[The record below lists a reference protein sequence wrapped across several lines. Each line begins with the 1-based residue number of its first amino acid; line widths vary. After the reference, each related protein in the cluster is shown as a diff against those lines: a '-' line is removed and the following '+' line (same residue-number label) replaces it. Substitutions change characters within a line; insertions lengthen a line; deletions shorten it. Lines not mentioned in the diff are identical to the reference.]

1 MARQR
6 KNVTLKGYDDL
17 FSSEESRKEEQ
28 REKVQEIPLSELYP
42 FKDHPFRVVEDEA
55 MLRTVESVVQYGVI
69 VPVIARPRED
79 GGYELISGHRRK
91 RAAELAGLT
100 TLPVIVRDLDDDSA
114 TVLMVDSNLQREH
127 ILPSERAWAYRMKL
141 EALSHQGRRADLTSG
156 QLGPKLQCLRSNQQV
171 AVEAGES
178 VKQVQRYIRLTYL
191 LPDIV
196 DLVDNGKLAFNTAV
210 ELSYLNDQQQF
221 DLLDAMAESQNL
233 PSLSQAQRMK
243 QMSREDTCTP
253 EALMEI
259 MAEIKKP
266 PEDRV
271 TLKGDTLR
279 KFFPKN
285 YSPQQMEQIILKLLK
300 QWQKKRQRGQ
310 EL

>member
-17 FSSEESRKEEQ
+17 FSSEESREEEQ

-42 FKDHPFRVVEDEA
+42 FKGHPFRVVEDEA
-55 MLRTVESVVQYGVI
+55 MLRTVESVAQYGVI

-91 RAAELAGLT
+91 HAAELAGLT

-156 QLGPKLQCLRSNQQV
+156 QLGPKSQCLRSNQQV

-243 QMSREDTCTP
+243 QLSREDTCTP

-285 YSPQQMEQIILKLLK
+285 YSPQQMEQTILKLLK

>member
-17 FSSEESRKEEQ
+17 FSSEESREEEK

-55 MLRTVESVVQYGVI
+55 MLRTVESVAQYGVI

-91 RAAELAGLT
+91 HAAELAGLT

-141 EALSHQGRRADLTSG
+141 EALSHQGRRMDSTSC
-156 QLGPKLQCLRSNQQV
+156 QLGTKLRTDQLIADGTN
-171 AVEAGES
+171 ES
-178 VKQVQRYIRLTYL
+178 ARNVQRYIRLTYL

-243 QMSREDTCTP
+243 QLSREDACTP

-259 MAEIKKP
+259 MAEEKKP

-279 KFFPKN
+279 KYFPKN
-285 YSPQQMEQIILKLLK
+285 YSPQQMEQTIIKLLR

>member
-17 FSSEESRKEEQ
+17 FSSEESREEEQ

-55 MLRTVESVVQYGVI
+55 MLRTVESVAQYGVI

-91 RAAELAGLT
+91 HAAELAGLT

-156 QLGPKLQCLRSNQQV
+156 QLGPKSQCLRSNQQV

-243 QMSREDTCTP
+243 QLSREDTCTP

-285 YSPQQMEQIILKLLK
+285 YSPQQMEQTILKLLK

>member
-17 FSSEESRKEEQ
+17 FSSEESREEEK

-55 MLRTVESVVQYGVI
+55 MLRTVESVAQYGVI

-91 RAAELAGLT
+91 HAAELAGLT
-100 TLPVIVRDLDDDSA
+100 TLPVIVRDLDDNSA

-141 EALSHQGRRADLTSG
+141 EALSHQGRRMDLTSS
-156 QLGPKLQCLRSNQQV
+156 QLGTKLRSDQLMAEETGTSRNQI
-171 AVEAGES
+171 
-178 VKQVQRYIRLTYL
+178 QRYIRLTYL

-210 ELSYLNDQQQF
+210 ELSYLNDRQQF

-243 QMSREDTCTP
+243 QLSREDACTP

-259 MAEIKKP
+259 MAEEKKP

>member
-17 FSSEESRKEEQ
+17 FSSEESREEEK

-141 EALSHQGRRADLTSG
+141 EALNHQGKRIDLTSD
-156 QLGPKLQCLRSNQQV
+156 QLGQKSKWAINQV
-171 AVEAGES
+171 AES
-178 VKQVQRYIRLTYL
+178 SDMSKTQVQRYIRLTYL

-243 QMSREDTCTP
+243 QLSREDACTP

-259 MAEIKKP
+259 MAEEKKP

-279 KFFPKN
+279 KYFPKN
-285 YSPQQMEQIILKLLK
+285 YSPQQMEQTIIKLLK

>member
-17 FSSEESRKEEQ
+17 FSSEESREEEK

-42 FKDHPFRVVEDEA
+42 FKDHPFRVAEDEA
-55 MLRTVESVVQYGVI
+55 VLRTVESVAQYGVI

-91 RAAELAGLT
+91 HAAELAGLT

-141 EALSHQGRRADLTSG
+141 EALSHQGRRMDSTSC
-156 QLGPKLQCLRSNQQV
+156 QLGTKLRTDQLIADGTN
-171 AVEAGES
+171 ES
-178 VKQVQRYIRLTYL
+178 ARNVQRYIRLTYL

-243 QMSREDTCTP
+243 QLSREDACTP

-259 MAEIKKP
+259 MAEEKKP

-279 KFFPKN
+279 KYFPKN
-285 YSPQQMEQIILKLLK
+285 YSPQQMEQTIIKLLR

>member
-1 MARQR
+1 
-6 KNVTLKGYDDL
+6 
-17 FSSEESRKEEQ
+17 
-28 REKVQEIPLSELYP
+28 
-42 FKDHPFRVVEDEA
+42 
-55 MLRTVESVVQYGVI
+55 
-69 VPVIARPRED
+69 
-79 GGYELISGHRRK
+79 
-91 RAAELAGLT
+91 
-100 TLPVIVRDLDDDSA
+100 
-114 TVLMVDSNLQREH
+114 
-127 ILPSERAWAYRMKL
+127 MKL

-243 QMSREDTCTP
+243 QLSREDACTP

-259 MAEIKKP
+259 MAEEKKP

-279 KFFPKN
+279 KYFPKN